1 MRSKCGADGPKWDLN
16 GTEPP
21 SSNWQ
26 QSITMRPQTF
36 TNRAPPPGDLGP
48 DGISAEFSMLF
59 LSSAGK
65 ISQTLH

>member
-16 GTEPP
+16 GRV
-21 SSNWQ
+21 
-26 QSITMRPQTF
+26 MPQTF

-48 DGISAEFSMLF
+48 HGISAKFSMLF
-59 LSSAGK
+59 LSYAGK